1 MNKILVNKVTFVLN
15 LIVLTII
22 FVFTIISFFKIDN
35 EPSSVKKMNTY
46 IEKKLNSMSIKNAI
60 SIEET
65 ELPEIENNDI
75 VEPKFVTVNPVIKV
89 SQKKLNK
96 IDKIIPIKPKKTPNA
111 INIKKDKLKTT
122 KIKLLKNTSKDYKKN
137 NHNFIL
143 EPINNNNLKNNTFLQ
158 STNNNDK
165 KYLIDLGQTLLN
177 KNRNYEVEFLWP
189 LNNDSHNKIY
199 KILNHC
205 LLSETVLMGPD
216 NKIFGLKG
224 IITTN
229 EIHNKYSNIIRM
241 PTNVYSSLEK
251 KNISII
257 NKKYFG
263 NNKAKHLRLF
273 RKNVDAFILGY
284 YLKIALD
291 KGLKIKKIKG
301 NYTIINNELYLDKL
315 MINSIPFKNRISLSS
330 IVKECNV

>member
-1 MNKILVNKVTFVLN
+1 MNKILVNKVTFFLN

-35 EPSSVKKMNTY
+35 ESSSVKKMNTY

-65 ELPEIENNDI
+65 ELPEIEKYDI
-75 VEPKFVTVNPVIKV
+75 VEPKFLTVNPVIKV

-96 IDKIIPIKPKKTPNA
+96 IDKIIPIKPKKTSNA
-111 INIKKDKLKTT
+111 INIKKEKLKTT

-158 STNNNDK
+158 STNDNDK
-165 KYLIDLGQTLLN
+165 RHLINLGQTLLN

-189 LNNDSHNKIY
+189 LNNASHNKIY
-199 KILNHC
+199 KILNQC

-224 IITTN
+224 IITAN
-229 EIHNKYSNIIRM
+229 EIHNKFSNIIRM

-257 NKKYFG
+257 KQKYFG

-330 IVKECNV
+330 IAKECKI